1 MSDSPPRAPLRDNF
15 MWLLTERGWRM
26 ILGLVVSLVVTRYLG
41 PANLGL
47 LTSASSLCAI
57 LGAVAGFGIDDVLAR
72 ELVRQPAAARSLLT
86 LGVRIKLTGAAAAF
100 GLAIIGGWIWQPGE
114 GQMLGLVTWLA
125 VGFFF
130 SPADLVDLW
139 YQSRE
144 RMKAP
149 VLTRQAVMLISAA
162 LRLGLV
168 VVEAPLWCF
177 AAAAAV
183 ETGLTALGLVL
194 LWFYGDDR
202 PLASGKGSEADMTA
216 RQLLKEGAPLLF
228 SGFSVV
234 ITMHCD
240 RLLLVRLSG
249 ETSAGIYAAAVRLT
263 ELMHVLPVALG
274 AAFLPRF
281 AALHASDRVGYLQ
294 AARKAGLAVVG
305 ITGGLAAVCS
315 LLAPQLIPALLG
327 EAYRA
332 SADVWRVQVWT
343 LVFISIVSI
352 RSRLWVV
359 EGKTGWVLT
368 ISAVTV
374 IANVAGNLWLI
385 PLWGAAGAAWSG
397 VLAWGA
403 SALVLP
409 WLLPGPRAFMRQ
421 WCGLAKPAGF

>member
-1 MSDSPPRAPLRDNF
+1 MSESPPRAALRENF
-15 MWLLTERGWRM
+15 IWLLSERGWRVM
-26 ILGLVVSLVVTRYLG
+26 LGLVVSLAVTRYLG

-47 LTSASSLCAI
+47 LSSAASLCAI

-72 ELVRQPAAARSLLT
+72 ELVRQPAAARSLLA
-86 LGVRIKLTGAAAAF
+86 LGARIKLIGAAAAF
-100 GLAIIGGWIWQPGE
+100 GVAVMGGWIWQPGD
-114 GQMLGLVTWLA
+114 GQMMALVVLIA

-144 RMKAP
+144 RMKTP
-149 VLTRQAVMLISAA
+149 VLVRQGAMVAGAA

-168 VVEAPLWCF
+168 AAGAPLWCF
-177 AAAAAV
+177 AAAVTA
-183 ETGLTALGLVL
+183 EMGLTALGLGL
-194 LWFYGDDR
+194 LWFYGGAR
-202 PLASGKGSEADMTA
+202 PLAVGGKSGARVTA
-216 RQLLKEGAPLLF
+216 RQMLREGAPLLF
-228 SGFSVV
+228 SGFLVV
-234 ITMHCD
+234 ITMQGD

-249 ETSAGIYAAAVRLT
+249 EKEAGLYAAAVRLT

-281 AALHASDRVGYLQ
+281 AALHTSDRAGYLRV
-294 AARKAGLAVVG
+294 ARKAGLVVVA

-315 LLAPQLIPALLG
+315 LLAPHVIPALLG

-332 SADVWRVQVWT
+332 SADVWRIQVWT
-343 LVFISIVSI
+343 LPFIAIVSI

-359 EGKTGWVLT
+359 EGKTDWIMA
-368 ISAVTV
+368 ISAVTAV
-374 IANVAGNLWLI
+374 MNVAGNWWLI
-385 PLWGAAGAAWSG
+385 PVWGAAGAAWSG

-409 WLLPGPRAFMRQ
+409 WLAAGPARFMRE
-421 WCGLAKPAGF
+421 WCGLAK